1 MESGFQPL
9 AVVGGAVVDGLVAA
23 LAQFRVGMPVSE
35 FGLLVGQWEQV
46 RFDCSVAAGC
56 TPDEASV
63 GLVVLEGVRRSL
75 DAATAVLA
83 GRLNAGRDAR
93 AALVRRTGMSSRQA
107 NEIVDV
113 VKVLGS
119 LPGSEELLSA
129 GKVSVA
135 HLRPL
140 AHIKTELAALLL
152 PAAEGMGA
160 DEFVTFVKERNVK
173 HDAKSL
179 AEEQEASRSVT
190 FFETKNG
197 CVGARIVLP
206 IADGTEFRETLNQLC
221 DAQYRKDHP
230 ERATEVGGHD
240 VEPRDRRLADVFRVW
255 MRERNVGAGR
265 PAVIVTVD
273 AETLE
278 ARIVPNQPISLST
291 AAELAARG
299 DLYAAIRKGTQR
311 AQLVFGRNRRL
322 ATPLQRLALMSI
334 QHTCVWEGCN
344 ESATRCEVDHQVDF
358 DSGGD
363 TDIGNLRFLCPQHHR
378 HRHLQHV
385 DVYEHADGAW
395 KLTPPK
401 PKPRRAA

>member
-1 MESGFQPL
+1 METAFQPQT
-9 AVVGGAVVDGLVAA
+9 VVDGLVAA
-23 LAQFRVGMPVSE
+23 LAQFRAGMPETE
-35 FGLLVGQWEQV
+35 FGLSVSQWEQV
-46 RFDCSVAAGC
+46 RFDCSVAHGC
-56 TPDEASV
+56 TVDEATA

-75 DAATAVLA
+75 DAVTALLA
-83 GRLNAGRDAR
+83 GRLNAGRDTR
-93 AALVRRTGMSSRQA
+93 AALVRKTGMSSKQA

-113 VKVLGS
+113 VKVFGS

-140 AHIKTELAALLL
+140 AHIKTELAASVL
-152 PAAEGMGA
+152 PDAEGMGA

-173 HDAKSL
+173 RNAKSL
-179 AEEQEASRSVT
+179 ADEQEASRSVT

-206 IADGTEFRETLNQLC
+206 VADGTEFRETLNQLC

-230 ERATEVGGHD
+230 ERAEQLGGHD
-240 VEPRDRRLADVFRVW
+240 VEPRERRLADAFRTW
-255 MRERNVGAGR
+255 MRDRNVGAGR
-265 PAVIVTVD
+265 PAVIVTID
-273 AETLE
+273 AETLD
-278 ARIVPNQPISLST
+278 AKIVPNRPISFST
-291 AAELAARG
+291 AMELAARG
-299 DLYAAIRKGTQR
+299 DLYTAIRKGTKR

-322 ATPLQRLALMSI
+322 ASPLQRLALMAL
-334 QHTCVWEGCN
+334 QPTCVWDGCN

-363 TDIGNLRFLCPQHHR
+363 TDIGNLRYLCPQHHR

-385 DVYEHADGAW
+385 DVYEQPDGTW
-395 KLTPPK
+395 KLKPPDK
-401 PKPRRAA
+401 RQAA